1 MSWNCPMKISHII
14 FFSLVSVCSCA
25 KWEQHKE
32 TSFDAV
38 VTDIT
43 TGKMDSKAYVV
54 LYELETPTAP
64 FSSVKKTAIQ
74 DFSVNYDEP
83 FSFKFNAKRGAKY
96 EYILEFSQC
105 CEGGYN
111 SGRICD
117 GFTYENIY
125 QCTLIKKETNNCMIK
140 VEPTTGLN
148 LYAKNIPP
156 NASENDSIW
165 IECTDGFVCD
175 LLSFKG
181 IGTSPSGSIAMPHGY
196 YTLSYTVYNNGIEQY
211 SNSYPVELKHNRDTS
226 IVVEF

>member
-83 FSFKFNAKRGAKY
+83 FSFAFNAKRGERFSY
-96 EYILEFSQC
+96 SLEFQRGAELFDSPLYNNQGYVSNEN
-105 CEGGYN
+105 CEIPKKGN
-111 SGRICD
+111 Q
-117 GFTYENIY
+117 N
-125 QCTLIKKETNNCMIK
+125 CTIEI
-140 VEPTTGLN
+140 VPTCYLTLRADN
-148 LYAKNIPP
+148 TPP
-156 NASENDSIW
+156 NSSLLDSIW
-165 IECTDGFVCD
+165 IDMNDGNISS

-181 IGTSPSGSIAMPHGY
+181 EGSSPSSTLEMPHGY
-196 YTLSYTVYNNGIEQY
+196 YTLSYKVYNNGIEQY